1 MSTLLAPSP
10 HSFLLRSNTDGISQI
25 RPTSPYAD
33 ETSTGTIHHLSP
45 PTISSGASCVSLYSL
60 PSSSLRLRDE
70 NTPPRAKSPSVR
82 SPSTQSKRSKNG
94 GASPRTPNFVLAP
107 ERQPLHLATAPVT
120 PVRVR
125 KPVSAATRTP
135 YASGINYKESGLLR
149 RAETQIETNQDR
161 SSPLVQPEILQFSL
175 HISEEAEEPKRFN
188 TAQTHAYDLSN
199 ASPVSL
205 HDRRPFRKWISTLRR
220 RRNSTNLEDS
230 KATHRGFLGP
240 ERPKPNLGVLSWRS
254 RQGGPRAST
263 STASSSIGFVTAMKS
278 ATITLASTSIHP
290 RSWRGARIERL
301 RSGERSSGQSGPEA
315 RKSVDS
321 HTPSLGPIM
330 DEAAW
335 MRSLQRRK
343 VLEELVASEES
354 YIADLKVLINV
365 YSNLLTAT
373 SSISSE
379 RRTLIRR
386 NLDQILEI
394 HEGLLGEL
402 HHVVPHA
409 EYNQGHARET
419 MSPLRPRHTRFH
431 SVDILQGRR
440 EELPIRKQ
448 RYSLDT
454 CKLAERAPIALLADP
469 QTAAKVAAV
478 FNKHVKR
485 FFAYEEY
492 GAKYEALTRE
502 LNVSQKITPSWPEY
516 EKGIEALSTA
526 LAPTNHRDDA
536 GKKGLTLSDL
546 LIKAVYDDPNSHAEI
561 DKVLFRLRETARE
574 INKATDDPEKRKLI
588 EKTWQ
593 LQDRLLFDHQPSGSV
608 ILRLL
613 GHVVLCGVLYVAYQH
628 KDGIKGQYMVCVLYK
643 SCLLLAVPHGGFSN
657 FMVKATIALASATLE
672 ESDSGKGLQCHSA
685 SFSWKL
691 DFESGCRMYEVMFSA
706 CSGEEEECWRKPIS
720 ERIATENQAGSED
733 KADTVDLLSS
743 LSLDIKSYGAALGH
757 SQSLAKRASIHRAAT
772 LGPKATMSHV
782 IIKNTEAAKEGRSV
796 ASEVVN
802 RSHSLL
808 SSSHVPTLSPRRIER
823 IRLERSLSNV
833 WTKELLPYPG
843 MATRRPDH
851 PIRASA
857 QSVMR
862 KLSMASLASNFSKRS
877 ASYSSVSQ
885 SRWDETRAGTPLSF
899 SSAPSGT
906 RTPGRQRRR
915 KVPKTQEFHNSMAFL
930 PEDFDLQGLQRKSRR
945 MSVAGA
951 IGRGAPVSAWS
962 KAVTTPATPI
972 TPYPD
977 VKIPDF
983 GEPPAQLAKA
993 KPASS
998 KSNET
1003 TAAAAVLEATGKQKE
1018 QPASS
1023 ATITKVS
1030 KLKHQLMK
1038 LLKD

>member
-1 MSTLLAPSP
+1 
-10 HSFLLRSNTDGISQI
+10 
-25 RPTSPYAD
+25 
-33 ETSTGTIHHLSP
+33 
-45 PTISSGASCVSLYSL
+45 
-60 PSSSLRLRDE
+60 
-70 NTPPRAKSPSVR
+70 
-82 SPSTQSKRSKNG
+82 
-94 GASPRTPNFVLAP
+94 
-107 ERQPLHLATAPVT
+107 
-120 PVRVR
+120 
-125 KPVSAATRTP
+125 
-135 YASGINYKESGLLR
+135 
-149 RAETQIETNQDR
+149 
-161 SSPLVQPEILQFSL
+161 
-175 HISEEAEEPKRFN
+175 
-188 TAQTHAYDLSN
+188 
-199 ASPVSL
+199 
-205 HDRRPFRKWISTLRR
+205 PFRKWISTLRR
-220 RRNSTNLEDS
+220 RRNSTTLEDS
-230 KATHRGFLGP
+230 KATHPGFLGAQ
-240 ERPKPNLGVLSWRS
+240 RPKPNLGVLSWRS
-254 RQGGPRAST
+254 RQIGPREST

-290 RSWRGARIERL
+290 RSWRDARIERL
-301 RSGERSSGQSGPEA
+301 RSGERSSGQSAPEV
-315 RKSVDS
+315 RKSTDS

-354 YIADLKVLINV
+354 YIADLKVLVNV
-365 YSNLLTAT
+365 YSNLLTSTA
-373 SSISSE
+373 SISTE

-409 EYNQGHARET
+409 EYNQGHAREA
-419 MSPLRPRHTRFH
+419 MSPSRPRHTRFH

-454 CKLAERAPIALLADP
+454 CKLTERAPIALLADP

-478 FNKHVKR
+478 FNKYVKR

-526 LAPTNHRDDA
+526 LAPMNHRDDV

-546 LIKAVYDDPNSHAEI
+546 LIKACHITHWICKYPLLFADLCKQTPVYDDPNSHAEI

-691 DFESGCRMYEVMFSA
+691 DFESDCRMYEIMFSA
-706 CSGEEEECWRKPIS
+706 CSSEEEECWRKPIS

-733 KADTVDLLSS
+733 KADAVDLLSS
-743 LSLDIKSYGAALGH
+743 LTLDIKSYGAALGY
-757 SQSLAKRASIHRAAT
+757 SQSLAKRTSIHRAAT
-772 LGPKATMSHV
+772 LSPKATLSHV
-782 IIKNTEAAKEGRSV
+782 IIKNTEAAKEGKSV

-877 ASYSSVSQ
+877 ASHSTVSQ
-885 SRWDETRAGTPLSF
+885 SRWDESRAGTPLSF

-915 KVPKTQEFHNSMAFL
+915 KVPKTYEFHNSMAFL

-951 IGRGAPVSAWS
+951 IGKGAPVSAWS
-962 KAVTTPATPI
+962 KPVTTPATPT

-998 KSNET
+998 KSNDT
-1003 TAAAAVLEATGKQKE
+1003 VAAAVLEATGKQKE
-1018 QPASS
+1018 QPPSS

-1030 KLKHQLMK
+1030 TKLKHQLMK